1 MCHKKNC
8 QCNKALR
15 APTKAKYAE
24 SINNYTSLREA
35 IKHRYIPRE
44 SLNKK
49 PKKTGFIIA

>member
-15 APTKAKYAE
+15 ALTKAKYAE